1 MSAATPLPKQG
12 DVFFDSRGADRAL
25 RLSRHPD
32 AGVVV
37 LSIWNGGVCQGTF
50 RLPSDQI
57 ATLAEALLSAAPEPR
72 PPLPQT
78 GQYEPPPAEPYEA
91 PPAERYEAPAAE
103 RYEPRPAGRYD
114 PAAGGG
120 ERPPASY
127 ESSPPGRYESPPA
140 APYDRSEPRPAGD
153 GPPPHERFESQPPGD
168 FEPRPAWRPDPP
180 TVP

>member
-78 GQYEPPPAEPYEA
+78 GQYEPPPAGGYET
-91 PPAERYEAPAAE
+91 
-103 RYEPRPAGRYD
+103 
-114 PAAGGG
+114 
-120 ERPPASY
+120 
-127 ESSPPGRYESPPA
+127 PPA

-153 GPPPHERFESQPPGD
+153 GPPPHERFEPQPPGD